1 MMRNF
6 IIGVSLV
13 TLGVIVA
20 GSLDSARIASPRLA
34 STEGRGLLHSERAT
48 PQIGWQRDLA
58 FPQAGGGP
66 LNLTRMPPTVMPGRE
81 PFAINNRARRDFCSE
96 GPVLGCLQ

>member
-13 TLGVIVA
+13 ALGVIVA
-20 GSLDSARIASPRLA
+20 GSLDSARIASPRLL
-34 STEGRGLLHSERAT
+34 STEGRSLVHSERAA

-58 FPQAGGGP
+58 FPQTGGGA
-66 LNLTRMPPTVMPGRE
+66 LHLTRMPPTVTPGR
-81 PFAINNRARRDFCSE
+81 
-96 GPVLGCLQ
+96 

>member
-13 TLGVIVA
+13 ALGVIVA
-20 GSLDSARIASPRLA
+20 GSLDSARIASPQLA
-34 STEGRGLLHSERAT
+34 TTEGRSPLHSERAS

-58 FPQAGGGP
+58 LPQAGAAS
-66 LNLTRMPPTVMPGRE
+66 LYLTRMPPTVTLGR
-81 PFAINNRARRDFCSE
+81 
-96 GPVLGCLQ
+96 

>member
-13 TLGVIVA
+13 ALGVIVA

-34 STEGRGLLHSERAT
+34 TTEGRGPLHSDPAT
-48 PQIGWQRDLA
+48 AQIGWQRDLA
-58 FPQAGGGP
+58 FPQAGGGA
-66 LNLTRMPPTVMPGRE
+66 LNLTRMPPTVVPGR
-81 PFAINNRARRDFCSE
+81 
-96 GPVLGCLQ
+96 

>member
-13 TLGVIVA
+13 ALGVIVA
-20 GSLDSARIASPRLA
+20 GSLESARIASPRLA
-34 STEGRGLLHSERAT
+34 TTEGRGLFQSDRAT

-58 FPQAGGGP
+58 LPQAGAP
-66 LNLTRMPPTVMPGRE
+66 ALHLTRMPPTVMPGR
-81 PFAINNRARRDFCSE
+81 
-96 GPVLGCLQ
+96 

>member
-13 TLGVIVA
+13 ALGVIVA

-34 STEGRGLLHSERAT
+34 TTEGRGLLHSERAI

-58 FPQAGGGP
+58 LPQAGAAA
-66 LNLTRMPPTVMPGRE
+66 LHLTRMPPTVTSGR
-81 PFAINNRARRDFCSE
+81 
-96 GPVLGCLQ
+96 